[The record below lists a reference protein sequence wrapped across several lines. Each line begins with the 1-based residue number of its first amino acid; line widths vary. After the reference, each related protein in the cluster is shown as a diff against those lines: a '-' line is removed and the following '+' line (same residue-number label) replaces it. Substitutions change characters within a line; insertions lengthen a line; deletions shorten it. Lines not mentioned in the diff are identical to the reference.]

1 METRRKRSR
10 VSGHFEAA
18 VVFEGETIPVLTED
32 ISLKGVFC
40 TAEQDLER
48 MKGKLCILALT
59 LAGDIGLEIRSE
71 VVRVSGREAAL
82 DFLEMD
88 QESYTHLRNIVRFS
102 AQDPDA
108 IDMEQFTPAFKK

>member
-10 VSGHFEAA
+10 VPGHFEAA
-18 VVFEGETIPVLTED
+18 IVFEGETIPVRTED
-32 ISLKGVFC
+32 ISLKGMFC
-40 TAEQDLER
+40 TAEKVLEAMR
-48 MKGKLCILALT
+48 GKRCTLALT
-59 LAGDIGLEIRSE
+59 LAGDVGIEIKSE
-71 VVRVSGREAAL
+71 VVRADGHEAAL

>member
-18 VVFEGETIPVLTED
+18 IVFEGKTVPVRTRD

-40 TAEQDLER
+40 TAEKALEGMR
-48 MKGKLCILALT
+48 GKRCVLALT
-59 LAGDIGLEIRSE
+59 LAGDVRIEIRAE
-71 VVRVSGREAAL
+71 VVRTGGREAAL

-102 AQDPDA
+102 AKDPDA
-108 IDMEQFTPAFKK
+108 IDLEQFTPAFKK

>member
-1 METRRKRSR
+1 MESRRKRSR

-18 VVFEGETIPVLTED
+18 IVFEGQTIPVRTKD

-40 TAEQDLER
+40 TAEQVLER
-48 MKGKLCILALT
+48 MQGRRCMLVLT
-59 LAGDIGLEIRSE
+59 LAGDAGLEIRCE
-71 VVRVSGREAAL
+71 VVRADGREAAL

-102 AQDPDA
+102 AQDPDV